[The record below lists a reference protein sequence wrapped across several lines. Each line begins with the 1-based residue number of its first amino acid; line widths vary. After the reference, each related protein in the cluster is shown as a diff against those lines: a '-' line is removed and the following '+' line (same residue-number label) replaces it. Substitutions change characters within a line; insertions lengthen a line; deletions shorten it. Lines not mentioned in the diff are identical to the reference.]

1 MYFNRVTTRI
11 VNLDLNLSLVF
22 YNILIFA
29 YLIHNIVNYKTIRI
43 FNKLWMYTDDIYVGY
58 FQLCSSERDGFGS
71 RIFEFLEESG
81 NITKNDI
88 KQIFLFWTYTNK
100 YIDRKTFIF
109 CKYWQNKKNILTVC
123 THMIIKAK
131 I

>member
-71 RIFEFLEESG
+71 RI
-81 NITKNDI
+81 NIWKFRGFSD
-88 KQIFLFWTYTNK
+88 F
-100 YIDRKTFIF
+100 
-109 CKYWQNKKNILTVC
+109 
-123 THMIIKAK
+123 
-131 I
+131 